1 MYVDDLLLSI
11 RSRLR
16 IRWPDPFDDLL
27 NDWDRDFL
35 TSVASQAAAGRA
47 LSTNQGATLLKLI
60 SRLRHPLIRHG
71 MATDD
76 DLDQMLRCPDYRQ
89 PLYPSIVV
97 RREVR
102 YLGDNIVGFRF
113 KANEML
119 TASIRAFGVPPTT
132 EVCSNTELLPRP
144 RFDWDHRLWL
154 VPVLRHNVTT
164 IIAFIHEYRF
174 DADAAALA
182 YLRLARNS
190 RDQSSAFA
198 ITDDVILANVC
209 DDPFLAGWITE
220 VSSGLTL

>member
-11 RSRLR
+11 RARLR
-16 IRWPDPFDDLL
+16 ISRPDAFDDLL

-35 TSVASQAAAGRA
+35 TSVASQVAASRR

-60 SRLRHPLIRHG
+60 GRLRHPLIRHG

-76 DLDQMLRCPDYRQ
+76 DLDQMLRYPEYRQ
-89 PLYPSIVV
+89 PLYPSVVV

-102 YLGDNIVGFRF
+102 YLGDNILGFRF
-113 KANEML
+113 KANEMMA
-119 TASIRAFGVPPTT
+119 ASIRAFGVPPTT
-132 EVCSNTELLPRP
+132 EVCYNTALLPRP

-154 VPVLRHNVTT
+154 VPVLRHNVAA
-164 IIAFIHEYRF
+164 IIAFVHEYRF
-174 DADAAALA
+174 DIDGATLA

-198 ITDDVILANVC
+198 ITNDVILANVC

-220 VSSGLTL
+220 VSGGLTL